1 MHAEN
6 HGTLSAYD
14 LRTEY
19 RTTPIGIGETAPR
32 FSWRLSSETRGA
44 RQTGYR
50 ITVHVV
56 SFLSDSSTSLVWD
69 SGWQLGDDNLVVY
82 SGSPLVSTSRYLWY
96 LELRDE
102 HDDEFASGDSWF
114 EAGLLSPT
122 DYQAVWIQRDTRA
135 WSNPV
140 EPPQDYSPSAAT
152 RRIPPSRYFRGEFT
166 TFTKTVTRARIY
178 ATAHGLYELYLN
190 GGRVGDHELA
200 PGWTDYNDRV
210 LYQSF
215 DVTDRLRLGKNAV
228 GIILSEGWWSGY
240 IGSDRKKQG
249 YHYGEV
255 TEAWAQ
261 LMVEYSDGSRQTFGT
276 DGSWLDAN
284 GPVVYSDLFMGEY
297 VDARRDLGDWTS
309 PDFDASGWIHAL
321 GRPGDLETL
330 TAMIDE
336 PIRAIEKLPVVSVNR
351 FEDAWILDFG
361 QNLAG
366 RVRFVFRNEE
376 VGTKIRVRY
385 GEVLQESGALYT
397 ENLRTSEATD
407 YYITAGGPLEI
418 FEPKFTSHGFRYAE
432 IVGVTTAPDLASA
445 TAVALRNDIPWTG
458 TLETSD
464 ATINQLERNIRW
476 GQRSNFQ
483 AVPIDCPQRD
493 ERLGW
498 MADAQV
504 FFPTSAYNAD
514 VASFFTRW
522 LGDVRYA
529 QSAEGS
535 FSDVAPKIT
544 ILTDGAPAWG
554 DAGVIIPWE
563 LYKMYGDA
571 RVLEVSY
578 DSMRRWIDFLELNNP
593 DLIWSRRYGNHYG
606 DWLQIDALTPRDVL
620 ATAYFAHSTELVSE
634 AARALGKEL
643 EAEHYSE
650 LAGRIKAAFRNHF
663 VDPEGRITGDTQTDY
678 LMALK
683 FRLLPESETATLA
696 KHLIRTIEEHG
707 GRLTTGFVG
716 VALLCPVLCDIGRP
730 DLAFT
735 LLQRED
741 YPSWI
746 YSIRQGATTIWERWD
761 AFTQEHGFQS
771 ARMNSFNHYALG
783 SIGEWLYR
791 YVAGIDQTV
800 ASTAFRELSIAP
812 NVGGTLTSVT
822 AGYET
827 PNGLV
832 KSSWQREGSRFTLAV
847 EVPPGSTARVT
858 IPSDIREKVFE
869 GGAEIGKQAG
879 LSSIKVGEA
888 NVSLTVA
895 SGRYSF
901 ESVLPGTVG

>member
-1 MHAEN
+1 
-6 HGTLSAYD
+6 
-14 LRTEY
+14 
-19 RTTPIGIGETAPR
+19 
-32 FSWRLSSETRGA
+32 
-44 RQTGYR
+44 
-50 ITVHVV
+50 
-56 SFLSDSSTSLVWD
+56 
-69 SGWQLGDDNLVVY
+69 
-82 SGSPLVSTSRYLWY
+82 
-96 LELRDE
+96 
-102 HDDEFASGDSWF
+102 
-114 EAGLLSPT
+114 
-122 DYQAVWIQRDTRA
+122 
-135 WSNPV
+135 
-140 EPPQDYSPSAAT
+140 
-152 RRIPPSRYFRGEFT
+152 
-166 TFTKTVTRARIY
+166 
-178 ATAHGLYELYLN
+178 
-190 GGRVGDHELA
+190 
-200 PGWTDYNDRV
+200 
-210 LYQSF
+210 
-215 DVTDRLRLGKNAV
+215 
-228 GIILSEGWWSGY
+228 
-240 IGSDRKKQG
+240 
-249 YHYGEV
+249 
-255 TEAWAQ
+255 
-261 LMVEYSDGSRQTFGT
+261 
-276 DGSWLDAN
+276 
-284 GPVVYSDLFMGEY
+284 
-297 VDARRDLGDWTS
+297 
-309 PDFDASGWIHAL
+309 
-321 GRPGDLETL
+321 
-330 TAMIDE
+330 
-336 PIRAIEKLPVVSVNR
+336 
-351 FEDAWILDFG
+351 
-361 QNLAG
+361 
-366 RVRFVFRNEE
+366 
-376 VGTKIRVRY
+376 VRY